1 MSAFKHYTLAKQT
14 FHGARF
20 EDHGLDLD
28 VLPEIL
34 AFKSLIAEVAKDLW
48 RRKNP
53 ERERLAVNFD
63 DRFCV
68 KLFSIQGGSATAPFE
83 RIYSVPDDAL
93 IVEPPDDEFD
103 EAVDLI
109 ADSITAVQNDRR
121 LPNGLSRRV
130 IPMFAELTGCLLPD
144 ESISFISGRSSK
156 NATFTRD
163 TKFLFERRITADFQ
177 DEITVRG
184 ELRAAN
190 LDSRTFTLRLD
201 DESKVLGK
209 FSEDQESLITEALR
223 DHKSS
228 HLEIKGV
235 AVLGGTTGEL
245 LRIEKV
251 NEFRVLSFAAVT
263 LTLARRPIWE
273 IAEEIGSN
281 IPEEEWDKLPKD
293 ASINLDHYL
302 YRTPKKG
309 E

>member
-1 MSAFKHYTLAKQT
+1 MSALRHYTLARQT

-28 VLPEIL
+28 VLPEVL
-34 AFKSLIAEVAKDLW
+34 AFKALIAEVAKDIW

-53 ERERLAVNFD
+53 ERERLPVSFE

-68 KLFSIQGGSATAPFE
+68 KMFSIEAGSVTAPFE

-93 IVEPPDDEFD
+93 MTEPPDDEFD

-109 ADSITAVQNDRR
+109 ADSITAVQHDRR
-121 LPNGLSRRV
+121 LPIGLSRRV
-130 IPMFAELTGCLLPD
+130 IPMFAEFTQYMLPD

-156 NATFTRD
+156 SATFTRD
-163 TKFLFERRITADFQ
+163 TKFLFEERITADFQ

-201 DESKVLGK
+201 EESKVPGS
-209 FSEDQESLITEALR
+209 FTEDQEPLITEALK

-228 HLEIKGV
+228 HLEIK
-235 AVLGGTTGEL
+235 EL
-245 LRIEKV
+245 PYLEGLRE
-251 NEFRVLSFAAVT
+251 SFC
-263 LTLARRPIWE
+263 
-273 IAEEIGSN
+273 G
-281 IPEEEWDKLPKD
+281 
-293 ASINLDHYL
+293 
-302 YRTPKKG
+302 
-309 E
+309 

>member
-1 MSAFKHYTLAKQT
+1 MSAFRHYTLAKQT

-53 ERERLAVNFD
+53 ERERLTMNFE
-63 DRFCV
+63 DRFRV
-68 KLFSIQGGSATAPFE
+68 KIFSIQGGSATVPLE
-83 RIYSVPDDAL
+83 RIYSVADDAL

-109 ADSITAVQNDRR
+109 ADSITAVQNERR
-121 LPNGLSRRV
+121 LPSGLSRRV
-130 IPMFAELTGCLLPD
+130 IPMFVQFTACLLPD
-144 ESISFISGRSSK
+144 EAISFISGRSSK

-190 LDSRTFTLRLD
+190 LDSRTFILRLD
-201 DESKVLGK
+201 NESKMIGK

-235 AVLGGTTGEL
+235 AVFGGTTGEL

-251 NEFRVLSFAAVT
+251 NEFSVLSLATVSSTA
-263 LTLARRPIWE
+263 ARRPIWD
-273 IAEEIGSN
+273 IAEEVGAS
-281 IPEEEWDKLPKD
+281 IPEEEWDKLPED

-302 YRTPKKG
+302 YRAPKKG